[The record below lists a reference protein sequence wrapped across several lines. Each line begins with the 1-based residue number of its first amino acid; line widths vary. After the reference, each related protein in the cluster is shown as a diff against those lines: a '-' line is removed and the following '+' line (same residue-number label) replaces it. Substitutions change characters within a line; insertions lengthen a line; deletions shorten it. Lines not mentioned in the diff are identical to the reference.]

1 MIHNKSKIELEE
13 LGYTY
18 QPLYASDI
26 PCANKDIGQ
35 YHIWAWLDGTNEI
48 DVTDLGYRNE
58 VDIILNF
65 YLDNKHHLQKSAFF
79 KDYVYMRAY
88 FNSETKECI
97 LGSIKDLSPPDGYRV
112 IVLVESAIES
122 LIAELNKI
130 TLDIS

>member
-1 MIHNKSKIELEE
+1 
-13 LGYTY
+13 
-18 QPLYASDI
+18 
-26 PCANKDIGQ
+26 
-35 YHIWAWLDGTNEI
+35 
-48 DVTDLGYRNE
+48 
-58 VDIILNF
+58 
-65 YLDNKHHLQKSAFF
+65 
-79 KDYVYMRAY
+79 MRAY